1 MVNNL
6 DVLRHFI
13 IIIFIID
20 ENPKTSHIRKI
31 KRHRNENDDEILD
44 KFKEQL
50 FARTRIKIL
59 ESVILKHIDQ
69 PSDNQKHRNDDV
81 DKHKSCGEIII
92 DGSSVLQRARTGVR
106 SKADKEENEMNG
118 DSQKQHPDD
127 SRVPDIGKSLQ

>member
-1 MVNNL
+1 MINNFYIF
-6 DVLRHFI
+6 RHRL

-20 ENPKTSHIRKI
+20 EKPKTSHIRKI
-31 KRHRNENDDEILD
+31 KRHRNENDGEILD

-50 FARTRIKIL
+50 FASIWIKIL

-106 SKADKEENEMNG
+106 NKADKEENEMNSN
-118 DSQKQHPDD
+118 SQKQHPDD

>member
-1 MVNNL
+1 M
-6 DVLRHFI
+6 
-13 IIIFIID
+13 ID
-20 ENPKTSHIRKI
+20 ENPETSHIRKI

-50 FARTRIKIL
+50 FTSIWIKIL

-81 DKHKSCGEIII
+81 DKHKPCGEIII

-106 SKADKEENEMNG
+106 NKADKEENEMNSN
-118 DSQKQHPDD
+118 SQKQHPDD
-127 SRVPDIGKSLQ
+127 SRVPYIGKSLQ

>member
-50 FARTRIKIL
+50 FASIWIKIL

-118 DSQKQHPDD
+118 DSQKQHPNN

>member
-6 DVLRHFI
+6 DVFRHCI

-20 ENPKTSHIRKI
+20 EKPKTSHIRKI

-106 SKADKEENEMNG
+106 NKADKEENEMNG
-118 DSQKQHPDD
+118 DSQKQHPND
-127 SRVPDIGKSLQ
+127 SRVPDIRISFQ

>member
-1 MVNNL
+1 MINNFYIF
-6 DVLRHFI
+6 RHRL

-50 FARTRIKIL
+50 FASIWIKIL

-106 SKADKEENEMNG
+106 NKADKEENEMNSN
-118 DSQKQHPDD
+118 SQKQHPDD

>member
-6 DVLRHFI
+6 DVFRHFF

-20 ENPKTSHIRKI
+20 EIPKTSHIRKI

-50 FARTRIKIL
+50 FTSIWIKIL

-69 PSDNQKHRNDDV
+69 PADNQKHRNDDV

-106 SKADKEENEMNG
+106 NKADKEENEMNSN
-118 DSQKQHPDD
+118 SQKQHPDD

>member
-1 MVNNL
+1 M
-6 DVLRHFI
+6 
-13 IIIFIID
+13 ID
-20 ENPKTSHIRKI
+20 EKPKTSHIRKI

-50 FARTRIKIL
+50 FTSIWIKIL

-106 SKADKEENEMNG
+106 NKADKEENEMNSN
-118 DSQKQHPDD
+118 SQKQHPDD

>member
-1 MVNNL
+1 MVNNFYIF
-6 DVLRHFI
+6 RHRL

-59 ESVILKHIDQ
+59 ESVILKHKYQ
-69 PSDNQKHRNDDV
+69 PADNHQNRNNDV

-106 SKADKEENEMNG
+106 NKADKEENEMNSN
-118 DSQKQHPDD
+118 SQKQHPDD

>member
-6 DVLRHFI
+6 DVFRHFI

-20 ENPKTSHIRKI
+20 EKSKTSHIRKI

-50 FARTRIKIL
+50 FASIWIKIL

-106 SKADKEENEMNG
+106 NKADKEENEMNG

>member
-6 DVLRHFI
+6 DVFRHFI

-20 ENPKTSHIRKI
+20 EIPKTSHIRKI

-59 ESVILKHIDQ
+59 ESVILKHIEQ

-92 DGSSVLQRARTGVR
+92 DGSGMLQRARTGVR
-106 SKADKEENEMNG
+106 NKADKEENEMNSN
-118 DSQKQHPDD
+118 SQKQHPDD
-127 SRVPDIGKSLQ
+127 SRVPDIRISFQ

>member
-1 MVNNL
+1 MINNFYIF
-6 DVLRHFI
+6 RHRL

-118 DSQKQHPDD
+118 DSQKQHPNN

>member
-6 DVLRHFI
+6 DVFRHFI

-20 ENPKTSHIRKI
+20 EIPKTSHIRKI

-59 ESVILKHIDQ
+59 ESVILKHIEQ

-106 SKADKEENEMNG
+106 SKADKEENEMNSN
-118 DSQKQHPDD
+118 SQKQHPDD

>member
-6 DVLRHFI
+6 DVLRHFF

-20 ENPKTSHIRKI
+20 EIPKTSHIRKI

-118 DSQKQHPDD
+118 DSQKQHPNN

>member
-6 DVLRHFI
+6 DVFRHCI

-20 ENPKTSHIRKI
+20 EKPKTSHIRKI

>member
-6 DVLRHFI
+6 DVFRHFI

-20 ENPKTSHIRKI
+20 EIPKTSHIRKI
-31 KRHRNENDDEILD
+31 KRHRNKNDDEILD

-50 FARTRIKIL
+50 FTSIWIKIL

-69 PSDNQKHRNDDV
+69 PADNQKHRNDDV

-106 SKADKEENEMNG
+106 NKADKEENEMNSN
-118 DSQKQHPDD
+118 SQKQHPDD

>member
-1 MVNNL
+1 MSPVKSQ
-6 DVLRHFI
+6 I

-20 ENPKTSHIRKI
+20 EKPKTSHIRKI

-106 SKADKEENEMNG
+106 NEADKEENEMDS

>member
-59 ESVILKHIDQ
+59 ESVILKHIEQ

-106 SKADKEENEMNG
+106 NKADKEENEMNG
-118 DSQKQHPDD
+118 DSQKQHPND
-127 SRVPDIGKSLQ
+127 SRVPDIRISFQ